1 MNRLIGGTGLIAACF
16 LCWGIRSRALE
27 QDVILKA
34 EDHKVEVSMGGSE
47 DTAVSMRL
55 SLEVEMTEGD
65 AEVSFE
71 FAPGIESTVKQYRYE
86 KESGILNLYV
96 SGNAKQKIFQ
106 TEEFS
111 LGKVV
116 LAPGSGG
123 SAAAVVRV
131 KEDSLEIVN
140 DAYDRQ
146 QGRVNASPEQKISV
160 GTGAN
165 DPEPEEENPE
175 EENPDDNRTEDPSV
189 SEPEESGSESSKN
202 PGSSEESGSSGNS
215 GNSGSSGAGS
225 SGQVSDSAKG
235 KLSLESR
242 HSEHQDVGIRSGTAV
257 QTADAQTGPDAE
269 QETLEKE
276 PKPEETDAEEAEPEM
291 ILEPEELPVSKSKS
305 GPDVLLLAGMAAGL
319 AAAGIVICLM
329 VLEYRRSCRKNRKK
343 KKGTKRAARPEKEK
357 RPKSGK
363 KAHRQR
369 K

>member
-16 LCWGIRSRALE
+16 LCWGIRSHALE

-116 LAPGSGG
+116 LDPGSGG

-160 GTGAN
+160 GTGAK
-165 DPEPEEENPE
+165 DPEPD

-291 ILEPEELPVSKSKS
+291 TLEPEELPVSKSKS

>member
-16 LCWGIRSRALE
+16 LCWGIRSHALE

-116 LAPGSGG
+116 LDPGSGG

-165 DPEPEEENPE
+165 DPEPEEENP
-175 EENPDDNRTEDPSV
+175 DDNRTEDP

-202 PGSSEESGSSGNS
+202 PGSSEESESGGNS

-291 ILEPEELPVSKSKS
+291 TLEPEELPVSKSKS

>member
-16 LCWGIRSRALE
+16 LCWGIRSHALE

-96 SGNAKQKIFQ
+96 SGNVKQKIFQ

-165 DPEPEEENPE
+165 DPEPEEENP
-175 EENPDDNRTEDPSV
+175 DDNRTEDP

-291 ILEPEELPVSKSKS
+291 TLEPEELPVSKSKS

>member
-16 LCWGIRSRALE
+16 LCWGIRSHALE

-96 SGNAKQKIFQ
+96 SGNVKQKIFQ

-165 DPEPEEENPE
+165 DPEPEEENP
-175 EENPDDNRTEDPSV
+175 DDNRTEDP

-202 PGSSEESGSSGNS
+202 PGSSEESESGGNS

-291 ILEPEELPVSKSKS
+291 TLEPEELPVSKSKS

>member
-1 MNRLIGGTGLIAACF
+1 M
-16 LCWGIRSRALE
+16 
-27 QDVILKA
+27 
-34 EDHKVEVSMGGSE
+34 
-47 DTAVSMRL
+47 
-55 SLEVEMTEGD
+55 
-65 AEVSFE
+65 
-71 FAPGIESTVKQYRYE
+71 
-86 KESGILNLYV
+86 
-96 SGNAKQKIFQ
+96 
-106 TEEFS
+106 
-111 LGKVV
+111 V
-116 LAPGSGG
+116 LDPGSGG

-160 GTGAN
+160 GTGAK

-175 EENPDDNRTEDPSV
+175 EENPDENRTEDPSV

-291 ILEPEELPVSKSKS
+291 TLEPEELPVSKSKS

>member
-16 LCWGIRSRALE
+16 LCWGIRSHALE

-116 LAPGSGG
+116 LDPGSGG

-160 GTGAN
+160 GTGAK
-165 DPEPEEENPE
+165 DPEPDEENPE
-175 EENPDDNRTEDPSV
+175 EENPDDNRTEDPS
-189 SEPEESGSESSKN
+189 EPEESGSESPTS
-202 PGSSEESGSSGNS
+202 PGRSAASACGGNS

-291 ILEPEELPVSKSKS
+291 TLEPEELPVSKSKS

>member
-16 LCWGIRSRALE
+16 LCWGIRSHALE

-116 LAPGSGG
+116 LDPGSGG

-160 GTGAN
+160 GTGTGG
-165 DPEPEEENPE
+165 
-175 EENPDDNRTEDPSV
+175 R
-189 SEPEESGSESSKN
+189 ESG
-202 PGSSEESGSSGNS
+202 
-215 GNSGSSGAGS
+215 
-225 SGQVSDSAKG
+225 
-235 KLSLESR
+235 
-242 HSEHQDVGIRSGTAV
+242 
-257 QTADAQTGPDAE
+257 
-269 QETLEKE
+269 
-276 PKPEETDAEEAEPEM
+276 
-291 ILEPEELPVSKSKS
+291 
-305 GPDVLLLAGMAAGL
+305 
-319 AAAGIVICLM
+319 
-329 VLEYRRSCRKNRKK
+329 
-343 KKGTKRAARPEKEK
+343 
-357 RPKSGK
+357 
-363 KAHRQR
+363 
-369 K
+369 

>member
-16 LCWGIRSRALE
+16 LCWGIRSHALE

-96 SGNAKQKIFQ
+96 SGNVKQKIFQ

-116 LAPGSGG
+116 LDPGSGG

-165 DPEPEEENPE
+165 DPEPEEENP
-175 EENPDDNRTEDPSV
+175 DDNRTEDP

-202 PGSSEESGSSGNS
+202 PGSSEESESGGNS

-291 ILEPEELPVSKSKS
+291 TLEPEELPVSKSKS

>member
-16 LCWGIRSRALE
+16 LCWGIRSHALE

-116 LAPGSGG
+116 LDPGSGG

-165 DPEPEEENPE
+165 DPEPEEENPDE
-175 EENPDDNRTEDPSV
+175 NRTEDPSV

-257 QTADAQTGPDAE
+257 QTADAQTGSDAE
-269 QETLEKE
+269 QEILEKE
-276 PKPEETDAEEAEPEM
+276 PEPEETRTEEAEPEM
-291 ILEPEELPVSKSKS
+291 TPEPEELPVSKPKS

-319 AAAGIVICLM
+319 AAAGIVIGLM
-329 VLEYRRSCRKNRKK
+329 VLEYRRSRRKK
-343 KKGTKRAARPEKEK
+343 KKGTKRAARPGKEK